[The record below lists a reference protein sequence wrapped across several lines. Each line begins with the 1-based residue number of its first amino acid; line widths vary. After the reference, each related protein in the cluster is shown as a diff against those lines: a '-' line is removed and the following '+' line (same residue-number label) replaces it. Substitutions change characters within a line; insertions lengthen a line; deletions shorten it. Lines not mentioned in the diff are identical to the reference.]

1 MKLRDMLEYVVLG
14 FSSDRFK
21 TLMSS
26 LGVIIGVLAIVVML
40 SVGEGLYSG
49 VFQELG
55 ELNIDVVYV
64 IPGSINFGGPRTS
77 VAEEPAE
84 LTDRDVDIVENVL
97 GVKAAA
103 PQYDAHGIVQFR
115 NKNSTV
121 PLVGVSPDRELDL
134 QEKVVQGRFLDSSDS
149 KAAVIGYGVAHEF
162 FRMKIS
168 PGNRIRI
175 YLDDRFMDFKV
186 VGVMQKEPER
196 SMGGG
201 NTNNNIYITHPAM
214 KDLLD
219 SKSYHYQSIQA
230 TVDDP
235 AEAERAAED
244 MKKALART
252 HRDEAYSVF
261 TQKSML
267 SNIEGILGMIRIAL
281 GGIGAISLI
290 VGGIGISNV
299 MMLTVKDRIRE
310 IGVMKAI
317 GASTRDIRTQYVL
330 EAGVLGL
337 VSSLIGIM
345 LGTAAAT
352 AIGMLGSIPSSV
364 TPTSIL
370 AGLLFGVLTTTLAG
384 AYPATRAARLDPIEA
399 LRAE

>member
-1 MKLRDMLEYVVLG
+1 
-14 FSSDRFK
+14 
-21 TLMSS
+21 
-26 LGVIIGVLAIVVML
+26 
-40 SVGEGLYSG
+40 
-49 VFQELG
+49 
-55 ELNIDVVYV
+55 
-64 IPGSINFGGPRTS
+64 
-77 VAEEPAE
+77 
-84 LTDRDVDIVENVL
+84 
-97 GVKAAA
+97 
-103 PQYDAHGIVQFR
+103 
-115 NKNSTV
+115 
-121 PLVGVSPDRELDL
+121 
-134 QEKVVQGRFLDSSDS
+134 
-149 KAAVIGYGVAHEF
+149 
-162 FRMKIS
+162 MKIS

-175 YLDDRFMDFKV
+175 YVDDRFTDFKV

-196 SMGGG
+196 SIGGG
-201 NTNNNIYITHPAM
+201 STNNNIYITHSAM
-214 KDLLD
+214 KDLLE
-219 SKSYHYQSIQA
+219 SRSYNYQYIQA

-244 MKKALART
+244 MKRALARI
-252 HRDEAYSVF
+252 HRDEAYTVY

-317 GASTRDIRTQYVL
+317 GASTGDIRTQYVM

-345 LGTAAAT
+345 LGTVAAT
-352 AIGMLGSIPSSV
+352 AIGLLGSIPSSV
-364 TPTSIL
+364 TPTSIVV
-370 AGLLFGVLTTTLAG
+370 GLLFGVLTTTLAG